1 MLKKGLDKRNRMTRS
16 GAVAVNLPKFQYF
29 DQMAFLFFFF
39 FFFEIIFFSF
49 KQRAKIQI
57 QYENIKIT

>member
-16 GAVAVNLPKFQYF
+16 GAVAVNFPKFQYF

-39 FFFEIIFFSF
+39 FEIIFFSF
-49 KQRAKIQI
+49 KQRAKTQI